1 MEEKQELIEN
11 SALDKTREHWDN
23 GDQVRNEMTIKSKA
37 NQRNKRN
44 LAKKVSAQKLCAGS
58 VLIGAAPGGGMAL
71 RLKLR
76 VG

>member
-1 MEEKQELIEN
+1 MTMKG
-11 SALDKTREHWDN
+11 H
-23 GDQVRNEMTIKSKA
+23 EMTIKSKA

-44 LAKKVSAQKLCAGS
+44 LAEKVSAQKLCAGS